1 MLARLAILA
10 VAATLAASA
19 CTGATTSPSAPTTS
33 EAPATEAPGSAAP
46 ASGSPAAAP
55 AAPVNPYVETG
66 AVPGSGAGKKIGYIS
81 LGEQV
86 PFAVLVSNGI
96 KEQAE
101 IAGLELVFC
110 DSKLDTPTALAC
122 AQQFAVQEVQG
133 VLNFNVDEKASPQ
146 ICEAYG
152 NVPTIAIDI
161 IQPPCQVAF
170 MGADNHEAGRLGGAA
185 IGKFAK
191 ETWDCDYTAYVSLES
206 TGAKAASDARMGGYR
221 DGFQEYCPIINEK
234 IQPDVDRTDK
244 AIGTMSDVLT
254 ALPGDRIVVV
264 GINEDGIVGTIGAAA
279 TLGRSGDVYYSGQG
293 ADEFA
298 WKEIACNPNYIGSVA
313 YFPEN
318 YGKTL
323 IPAIIDILDG
333 KAVTPDGAGGTVPD
347 RLLNQHVVV
356 NKDNIRTI
364 YPNTPAC

>member
-86 PFAVLVSNGI
+86 PFVVLVSNGI

-244 AIGTMSDVLT
+244 AIGTMSDVLHG
-254 ALPGDRIVVV
+254 AAGRPHRRGRHQRGRHRRHHRRRRHPRPFGRRLLQRPGRRRVRLDARPHMFSRYTTNTSSSPSSLSSRMIRGTMWLCAPDRIDRP
-264 GINEDGIVGTIGAAA
+264 ITSTSSCRA
-279 TLGRSGDVYYSGQG
+279 
-293 ADEFA
+293 
-298 WKEIACNPNYIGSVA
+298 
-313 YFPEN
+313 
-318 YGKTL
+318 
-323 IPAIIDILDG
+323 
-333 KAVTPDGAGGTVPD
+333 AVT
-347 RLLNQHVVV
+347 
-356 NKDNIRTI
+356 I
-364 YPNTPAC
+364 

>member
-122 AQQFAVQEVQG
+122 AQQFAVQGVQG
-133 VLNFNVDEKASPQ
+133 VLNFHVDETGLSRDLRGLRQRPDDRHRHHPA
-146 ICEAYG
+146 A
-152 NVPTIAIDI
+152 VPGRLLGRQ
-161 IQPPCQVAF
+161 QPRGRPPRRCSHRQVRQGDVGLRVRRLRVARV
-170 MGADNHEAGRLGGAA
+170 GRRQGSQRRPHGRLSRRLPGVLPDHQREDPAGRRPHRQGH
-185 IGKFAK
+185 
-191 ETWDCDYTAYVSLES
+191 
-206 TGAKAASDARMGGYR
+206 RH
-221 DGFQEYCPIINEK
+221 
-234 IQPDVDRTDK
+234 DV
-244 AIGTMSDVLT
+244 
-254 ALPGDRIVVV
+254 
-264 GINEDGIVGTIGAAA
+264 
-279 TLGRSGDVYYSGQG
+279 
-293 ADEFA
+293 
-298 WKEIACNPNYIGSVA
+298 
-313 YFPEN
+313 
-318 YGKTL
+318 
-323 IPAIIDILDG
+323 
-333 KAVTPDGAGGTVPD
+333 
-347 RLLNQHVVV
+347 
-356 NKDNIRTI
+356 
-364 YPNTPAC
+364 